1 VQLWIDTR
9 NSPNVHRA
17 SRFCHLF
24 RFFPGDPD
32 RGSPGARPAWGSLG
46 EIPRARE
53 HPQPV
58 RPEELQ
64 VQSSFAADG
73 YRLQAFLPAKC
84 LTGYLPQEF
93 DRIRLFYEVADEEL
107 GQQPQSLASGYR
119 YNEDPSLWVE
129 THLDRESS

>member
-1 VQLWIDTR
+1 MDRYPEQPER
-9 NSPNVHRA
+9 SPGEPLLPSVPFFSWRSG
-17 SRFCHLF
+17 SRFAG
-24 RFFPGDPD
+24 R
-32 RGSPGARPAWGSLG
+32 LG